1 MLFHPPCQDGET
13 TTRCG
18 SFQWLREAGMRV
30 NPDATAPLRSND
42 ASHMSTRPVHL
53 IRLST
58 LGLIPVVLGTI
69 AVLAATS
76 GPNRAAVFSALER
89 PATPAPAPPATKFVV
104 DREGYSVQVKV
115 SPNLASRP
123 NRLLVTVTRHGQPVK
138 VDRVGASFSMPAMNM
153 WNALTSSLRSAQHGG
168 YAGTEP
174 VLGMAGLWQ
183 LRFTVVGPGG
193 RRFTAAIDDRLRG

>member
-1 MLFHPPCQDGET
+1 
-13 TTRCG
+13 
-18 SFQWLREAGMRV
+18 MRV
-30 NPDATAPLRSND
+30 NPDVTTGFRSDNGPC
-42 ASHMSTRPVHL
+42 MSTRHVQL
-53 IRLST
+53 TRLSAF
-58 LGLIPVVLGTI
+58 GLIPVVLGTI
-69 AVLAATS
+69 AVLAAST

-104 DREGYSVQVKV
+104 DREGYRVQVKV

-123 NRLLVTVTRHGQPVK
+123 NRLLVTVTRHGRPVK

-153 WNALTSSLRSAQHGG
+153 WNALTSSLHSTQHGG